1 MTFPNLDKFFLSEKR
16 NNNTNNISKYT
27 IVEGNYESGM
37 LFINEKLSQKDIL
50 YVVDIEANAGTFL
63 EVCSHINI
71 VSVMHFITYG
81 EKYNSVDYICFIDI
95 NAILF
100 EIFRQKIEL
109 RKIML
114 DNIHYFISTR
124 LPGLICLVSVVTN
137 NVINIIGGY
146 KRKSNRINIITLYEL
161 GNINTNVGKYS
172 DALFTSLLS
181 IISKENIIPYKNITI
196 QPKEDMKK
204 CSYGTNYFEDGGFM
218 VHRFLNELYV
228 TNKRKKHVV
237 RIFDMYLHKYITFYK
252 SRFVG

>member
-71 VSVMHFITYG
+71 VSVMHFITYV

-137 NVINIIGGY
+137 NVIN
-146 KRKSNRINIITLYEL
+146 
-161 GNINTNVGKYS
+161 
-172 DALFTSLLS
+172 AF
-181 IISKENIIPYKNITI
+181 
-196 QPKEDMKK
+196 
-204 CSYGTNYFEDGGFM
+204 
-218 VHRFLNELYV
+218 
-228 TNKRKKHVV
+228 
-237 RIFDMYLHKYITFYK
+237 FY
-252 SRFVG
+252 